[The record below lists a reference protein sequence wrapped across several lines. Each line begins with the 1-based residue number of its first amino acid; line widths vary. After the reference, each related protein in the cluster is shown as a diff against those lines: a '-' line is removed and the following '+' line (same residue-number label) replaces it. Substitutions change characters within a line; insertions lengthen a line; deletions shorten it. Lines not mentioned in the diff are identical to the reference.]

1 MQIEHKKNTDYYLA
15 FPMVDDATPSSFR
28 SGETVT
34 DTAYSKDGAAAWTTL
49 NIVDT
54 ATEIST
60 TGVYEI
66 DLSPTE
72 MNHDQIMIK
81 FTAANSADTAFL
93 IDTRTKITSDLND
106 LTATDILSDGTALTT
121 SAGTLTNVTNVATVS
136 TGAITAGSF
145 ATGAI
150 DNTAFNVTET
160 LTANPAAGGISA
172 ASFAAGAINA
182 AAIANGAIDA
192 QTFAAGA
199 IDNAAFNVTETLTAN
214 PAAGG
219 ISAASFA
226 TDAIDAAA
234 LATDAVN
241 EIRDAIMPV
250 TNTTLENI
258 MFLFVAASDHV
269 TPVTNATGTAVTRSL
284 DGAAFTSGTGTLAE
298 VANGIYQYDASPAD
312 MNAGVVTFRFTATGG
327 TPGAPDDA
335 FVTVV
340 TNIGT

>member
-172 ASFAAGAINA
+172 ASFA
-182 AAIANGAIDA
+182 
-192 QTFAAGA
+192 
-199 IDNAAFNVTETLTAN
+199 
-214 PAAGG
+214 
-219 ISAASFA
+219 